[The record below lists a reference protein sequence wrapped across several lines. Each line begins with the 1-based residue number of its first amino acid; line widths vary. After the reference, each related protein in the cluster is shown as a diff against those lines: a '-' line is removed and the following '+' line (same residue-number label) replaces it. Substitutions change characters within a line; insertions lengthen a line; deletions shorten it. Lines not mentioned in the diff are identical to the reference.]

1 MDKLFLYMKERE
13 GLDVIENEF
22 GFCAYIISGDEC
34 YIKELFIYQDFRH
47 LKKAS
52 GLADRV
58 AEIAKTKGCKF
69 LTGTVCPRAN
79 NSTESLLV
87 LLGYGMKLI
96 DSNVNLI
103 IFKKD
108 LGE

>member
-1 MDKLFLYMKERE
+1 MNKLSLYLKERE
-13 GLDVIENEF
+13 NVDSIETEF
-22 GFCAYIISGDEC
+22 GFCTYIINGDEC
-34 YIKELFIYQDFRH
+34 YIRDIWIEPKYRQ
-47 LKKAS
+47 LKVATN
-52 GLADRV
+52 LADKV
-58 AEIAKTKGCKF
+58 AEIAKIQGCKY
-69 LTGTVCPRAN
+69 LTGTVSPRAN
-79 NSTESLLV
+79 NSTESLRV